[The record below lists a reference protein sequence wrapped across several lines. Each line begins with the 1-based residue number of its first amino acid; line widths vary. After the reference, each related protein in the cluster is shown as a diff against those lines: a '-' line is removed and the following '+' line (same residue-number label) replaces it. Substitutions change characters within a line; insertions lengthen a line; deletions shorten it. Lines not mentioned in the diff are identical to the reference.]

1 MRRVLKGATG
11 ARGATGATG
20 AAGATKVTIAHKAC
34 GPAPCS
40 DVTVNCPAGARA
52 TGGGGV
58 VVASNQLL
66 FDSNP
71 TPTDGTPT
79 GWHVSGGAA
88 SGAETGFII
97 AYAVCASP

>member
-1 MRRVLKGATG
+1 M
-11 ARGATGATG
+11 
-20 AAGATKVTIAHKAC
+20 
-34 GPAPCS
+34 
-40 DVTVNCPAGARA
+40 NCPAGARA